1 MSEGFLPSD
10 TLNEANFEKIKL
22 IHWDTI
28 VIGSGMGG
36 LSTAA
41 ILSKSGERV
50 LLLEKHNK
58 FGGCTHEFQRNKIE
72 FDTGLHYVGGQVWKN
87 DNSSLSRSVM
97 NYITNSKV
105 EWDCLDDVYD
115 VAIVA
120 GEKFPM
126 KRGIKNQIES
136 LSQSFPEEVDA
147 ILNYWKEVEKTVS
160 VLPRMMT
167 DAVATGYVNHK
178 VVKFFSDSAVG
189 AETVDQALNRIGVKS
204 QKLKDVLTYLHGD
217 YGVSPTEGSWLQ
229 HALVV
234 SHYCDGAAYP
244 RGGYVRESLL
254 FSNSQKQEQR
264 NRKGGDSGDQIE
276 WRVLLGERGSAANRV
291 GE

>member
-1 MSEGFLPSD
+1 MSEGGFLHSD
-10 TLNEANFEKIKL
+10 TLNEANFEKIKS

-36 LSTAA
+36 LSTAS

-50 LLLEKHNK
+50 LLLEKHTK
-58 FGGCTHEFQRNKIE
+58 FGGCTHTFQRNQIE
-72 FDTGLHYVGGQVWKN
+72 FDTGLHYVGGQVWVN
-87 DNSSLSRSVM
+87 DNTSVSRNVM
-97 NYITNSKV
+97 NYITNGNV

-115 VAIVA
+115 VAVVS

-126 KRGIKNQIES
+126 KRGIKNQIQN
-136 LSQSFPEEVDA
+136 LIQNFPEEEAA

-160 VLPRMMT
+160 VVPRLVT
-167 DAVATGYVNHK
+167 DAIATGYVNRN
-178 VVKFFSDSAVG
+178 VVKFFSNAEIG
-189 AETVDQALNRIGVKS
+189 AETVDEAMNRIGLKS

-217 YGVSPTEGSWLQ
+217 YGVSPAEGSWLQ

-244 RGGYVRESLL
+244 RGG
-254 FSNSQKQEQR
+254 
-264 NRKGGDSGDQIE
+264 
-276 WRVLLGERGSAANRV
+276 
-291 GE
+291 